1 MTTNIKNEVTNIQ
14 APPPMPTH
22 QRIIKS
28 PHKQPNMRH
37 QIRNYKD
44 LQRAK
49 ILLQEEVAINREAL
63 SDGIRQAKRNFVI
76 SLGMSIG
83 SQAKYLLMGKAFKLL
98 KLKSIYKIGKLS
110 RIKRLIS
117 RR

>member
-1 MTTNIKNEVTNIQ
+1 MQNILNPQTNT
-14 APPPMPTH
+14 PLSTH
-22 QRIIKS
+22 QL
-28 PHKQPNMRH
+28 QLNMRN

-49 ILLQEEVAINREAL
+49 IQLQEDIAINREAL
-63 SDGIRQAKRNFVI
+63 SASIRQAKRNFVI
-76 SLGMSIG
+76 SLGISVG

-98 KLKSIYKIGKLS
+98 KLKSIYKTGKLS
-110 RIKRLIS
+110 RIKRLIT